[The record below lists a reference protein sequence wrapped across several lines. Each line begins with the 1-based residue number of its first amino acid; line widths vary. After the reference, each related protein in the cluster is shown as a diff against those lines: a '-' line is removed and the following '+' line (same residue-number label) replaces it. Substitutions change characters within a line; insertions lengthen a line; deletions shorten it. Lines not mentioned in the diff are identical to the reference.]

1 MKNRSWLIYLT
12 QFLALSLLSLAWLLG
27 VGILSAE
34 SGKHLN
40 AEWPQWR
47 GPARDGISNETAL
60 LTSWPADGPE
70 VLWRI
75 PLGDGYSGVSISQGR
90 AYTMSALG
98 DDEFVI
104 CLEASNGKEIWR
116 FRTDS
121 RYVEGNGDGPRSTP
135 TVGGDSVFVLS
146 AKGRLYALHAKSGE
160 KLWEHNFVK
169 EFGSSIPTWG
179 FTTSALV
186 ENDFLLVEVGGE
198 AGKSI
203 VAFHKETGDVVWTS
217 HTDAPAYSSPI
228 AITVDG
234 IRQVIFLTSKTLLS
248 ISPTDG
254 KSYWTYPWLTHNG
267 INVATPIFIP
277 EDKIFISASYDKG
290 AALVRMK
297 AAQDAVEVEEVW
309 KNRVMKNHFNSSVLW
324 GNYLYG
330 FDNTILRCIEANTGA
345 KQWAT
350 RGFGKGSLLLVDGHL
365 IVLGDGGKLA
375 LVEATP
381 SGYKEKANAQILQ
394 GKCWTVPTL
403 AGGKL
408 YLRNQKEVVCLDLS
422 SL

>member
-34 SGKHLN
+34 SGEHLN

-135 TVGGDSVFVLS
+135 TVDGDSVFVLS

-365 IVLGDGGKLA
+365 IVLGDDGKLA